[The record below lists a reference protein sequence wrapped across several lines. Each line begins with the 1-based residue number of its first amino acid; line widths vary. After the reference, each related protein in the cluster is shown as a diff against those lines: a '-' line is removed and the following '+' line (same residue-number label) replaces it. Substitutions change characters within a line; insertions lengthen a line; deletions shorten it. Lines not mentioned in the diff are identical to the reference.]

1 MKHDSLT
8 RGVAIAGLIWLQ
20 LSVFH
25 GARAAEKDQPPRTLF
40 VMKPDGSALRSVVFV
55 EAFKWLSSP
64 RWSHDGNRLAF
75 AASGGQPDR
84 CLIVDITGK
93 NLIDLGAGSR
103 PDWSPDDKQILFE
116 VPHAGRASLWVQNA
130 DGQAS
135 SWLANGHAAR
145 WSPDGSQI
153 AAVGPL
159 RILDTVDGSE
169 RLVLGADKQPDI
181 TLGCE
186 WSPDGKQ
193 LAAVV
198 DRGGAHE
205 LLIVSALS
213 AKKSFMVRLAAD
225 LDGCLSWSP
234 DGKHLAVSIHDK
246 KLDVRRMHLLD
257 VDGAE
262 APRPIPGQEGDN
274 CEPAW
279 SPDGT
284 QLAFASSRKTA
295 EAPAAAAQPIGA
307 TLERIRS
314 YDAGG
319 TVYSVALAPDGQTAL
334 LGANMNNQ
342 RVQLWDVASGEVKQ
356 SYAMIGIFVAI
367 APSGRQ
373 AACSEH
379 LKSLVTYFN
388 LENGEPIR
396 QFRHTA
402 MVMFV
407 EFSGDGSRLLSG
419 ARDKT
424 ATVFDVNTGNVLA
437 RFKHAEPLTNGAF
450 SPDGRTVATASD
462 DNKLHLWDVA
472 SAKQIR
478 EIQHPALVRGI
489 AFSPD
494 GRQIMTGTGGAVLDD
509 PTTQRVAVSQDNSL
523 RLWDVA
529 TGNPIREMKGHE
541 HAISSIA
548 FSPDGRRVVSGSFDK
563 TLRLWDVESG
573 QELSR
578 VDGQS
583 WIFKVV
589 YSSYGDIVLASG
601 GNARTPDTRLQDFPD
616 ERVRVFRIVPQG
628 KPSSPNT
635 PGQ

>member
-1 MKHDSLT
+1 MKCKSLAC
-8 RGVAIAGLIWLQ
+8 GVAIAGLTLLE

-25 GARAAEKDQPPRTLF
+25 GAPAAEKEEPPRTLF
-40 VMKPDGSALRSVVFV
+40 VMKPDGSALRGVVLV
-55 EAFKWLSSP
+55 EAFKWLGSP
-64 RWSHDGNRLAF
+64 RWSHDGKRLAF
-75 AASGGQPDR
+75 AASGGQPGR
-84 CLIVDITGK
+84 CLIVDIAGT
-93 NLIDLGAGSR
+93 NLFDLGNGNR

-116 VPHAGRASLWVQNA
+116 VPHVGRASLWVQNA
-130 DGQAS
+130 DGQGS

-153 AAVGPL
+153 AALEPL
-159 RILDTVDGSE
+159 RTLDLVDGSE
-169 RLVLGADKQPDI
+169 RFVFGANKQPGI

-186 WSPDGKQ
+186 WSPDGKR
-193 LAAVV
+193 LAAVI
-198 DRGGAHE
+198 DRNGAHE
-205 LLIVSALS
+205 LLIVSALG
-213 AKKSFMVRLAAD
+213 AEKGRKTRLAAD
-225 LDGCLSWSP
+225 LDGGLSWSP
-234 DGKHLAVSIHDK
+234 DGKQLAVSIHDK
-246 KLDVRRMHLLD
+246 KLDVRRLHLLD
-257 VDGAE
+257 VDGTE
-262 APRPIPGQEGDN
+262 APKPIPGQEGDN

-279 SPDGT
+279 SPDGR
-284 QLAFASSRKTA
+284 QLAFASSRKA
-295 EAPAAAAQPIGA
+295 ADARAAATRPSGA

-314 YDAGG
+314 HDTGG

-342 RVQLWDVASGEVKQ
+342 RVQLWDVTSGEVKQ
-356 SYAMIGIFVAI
+356 SYGMIGIFVAI
-367 APSGRQ
+367 SPSGRQ

-388 LENGEPIR
+388 LEDGEPIR
-396 QFRHTA
+396 QFKHTA

-424 ATVFDVNTGNVLA
+424 ATVFDVNTGNALA
-437 RFKHAEPLTNGAF
+437 RFKHAQPLTNGAL
-450 SPDGRTVATASD
+450 SPDGRTVAIASD

-472 SAKQIR
+472 SGHQIR

-494 GRQIMTGTGGAVLDD
+494 GRQIMTGTGGAPLDD

-563 TLRLWDVESG
+563 TLRLWDVERG

-578 VDGQS
+578 VSGQS

-589 YSSYGDIVLASG
+589 YSSHGNLVLASG
-601 GNARTPDTRLQDFPD
+601 GNARTPETRLQDFPD
-616 ERVRVFRIVPQG
+616 ERVRVFRVVPQD
-628 KPSSPNT
+628 KRSRPDT